1 MGVKKD
7 IGKTYNDKLKDIN
20 IAPDDKV
27 WEKIQN
33 TLDNKKK
40 NKTFPFWARAIGVG
54 LLLLLI
60 GGYGYNSFFNH
71 SSNNSPTNNT
81 EEKLNQEQNN
91 NKLNSDLLITDT
103 NESDK
108 KSKILDDNQDPSTI
122 NDSEKTESTE
132 ESTGKSNNDVSII
145 KNTKDNS
152 GNNSEVKNNSNS
164 KNNTNYITNQ
174 KIDHRNSSKSDI
186 NGKLNNST
194 NETINNSSGLN
205 NKNNTNYIE
214 SNIGNI
220 KSNSTKNNNEIASNN
235 NSERNTKSIMTNQ
248 DDIVNLKNKEKSI
261 DSINKLK
268 NIASD
273 SIIKKDT
280 ILIAKQIDS
289 TLINKKLEEPKSEW
303 EVGAYIIPTYFGS
316 ITKGSSLGETLTE
329 NDKQANITLSYRVL
343 ANFKLSNKLTLRTG
357 FGSTKLSTTTL
368 NTTSTDAN
376 GMMANLGTFSN
387 LSYDFIKLNEVET
400 SNSLGS
406 NTDINFK
413 EELTYFELPIE
424 LVYKFEPK
432 NKLTWKVFSGI
443 STYKISNNRV
453 YAESTNGSFEIGQ
466 ANNLKQYSFS
476 FNLGGGIDYK
486 VNDKINLTAEPIV
499 RYHINMYKRKV
510 FNYNT
515 INTGLSI
522 GLSYKF

>member
-40 NKTFPFWARAIGVG
+40 NKTFPFWARAIGIG

-60 GGYGYNSFFNH
+60 GGYGYNSFFNN

-81 EEKLNQEQNN
+81 EEKLNQDQN
-91 NKLNSDLLITDT
+91 NKLNNDLLITDT
-103 NESDK
+103 N
-108 KSKILDDNQDPSTI
+108 DDNHTLDKVDDEQNPSTI
-122 NDSEKTESTE
+122 NDSKKTELTE
-132 ESTGKSNNDVSII
+132 ESTEKSKNNVSTI
-145 KNTKDNS
+145 KNEKD
-152 GNNSEVKNNSNS
+152 NS
-164 KNNTNYITNQ
+164 KNN
-174 KIDHRNSSKSDI
+174 SE
-186 NGKLNNST
+186 LNNSVNSKKNSNKT
-194 NETINNSSGLN
+194 KSQNFYKNKNSYSDSKKANNNSELN
-205 NKNNTNYIE
+205 KKITKKNLTNYD
-214 SNIGNI
+214 SNIGNK
-220 KSNSTKNNNEIASNN
+220 KSSSTKNNSQITSNDIDN
-235 NSERNTKSIMTNQ
+235 DKRNTKSIITNQ
-248 DDIVNLKNKEKSI
+248 DNIINLKNNEKPI

-280 ILIAKQIDS
+280 LLIAKQIDS

-316 ITKGSSLGETLTE
+316 LTKGSSLGEILTE
-329 NDKQANITLSYRVL
+329 NKKQANITLSYRVL

-368 NTTSTDAN
+368 NATRTDAN
-376 GMMANLGTFSN
+376 GMMANLGAFSN

-432 NKLTWKVFSGI
+432 NNITWKVFSGI

-453 YAESTNGSFEIGQ
+453 YAESANGSFEIAQ

-476 FNLGGGIDYK
+476 FNLGGGLDYK
-486 VNDKINLTAEPIV
+486 INDKINITAEPIV

-510 FNYNT
+510 FNYNP